1 MTFKR
6 RLKGV
11 LVVIIVKK
19 WLINSM
25 DKELLNTL
33 AAEVD
38 RYDYKQ
44 LTIWADNL
52 GCSVNQFIALQDQRF
67 SKGILAP
74 YPWIKDGRIIQID
87 VRKMNIT
94 QLDLSHCPEIE
105 TIFCGDNKLR
115 ELDLSRTPKLEYL
128 NCDWSSLRKVDL
140 THVPNLTNF
149 WCNNGQ
155 LTELDLSYSSKLNSL
170 CCGHNSLKTLDLS
183 ACSNL
188 EMLYLRGNKFT
199 SIDISCCPK
208 LSFSMFEKHISVTKR
223 PDQRLKEFRV

>member
-1 MTFKR
+1 MSD
-6 RLKGV
+6 L
-11 LVVIIVKK
+11 
-19 WLINSM
+19 M

-38 RYDYKQ
+38 SYDYKQ
-44 LTIWADNL
+44 LTIWANNL

-67 SKGILAP
+67 SKHKLAS

-87 VRKMNIT
+87 LRKMNIT
-94 QLDLSHCPEIE
+94 ELDLSHCSEIE
-105 TIFCGDNKLR
+105 TIFCGYNKLT
-115 ELDLSRTPKLEYL
+115 ELDLSRTSKLEVL
-128 NCDWSSLRKVDL
+128 NCDRSSLRKVDL
-140 THVPNLTNF
+140 THVTNLTSF

-170 CCGHNSLKTLDLS
+170 YCGHNSLKTLDLS

-188 EMLYLRGNKFT
+188 ELLYLRGNKFT

-223 PDQRLKEFRV
+223 SDQRLKAFRV

>member
-1 MTFKR
+1 MVSEEKQTTMGLFQKPI
-6 RLKGV
+6 LPEV
-11 LVVIIVKK
+11 LHNLGSVKVFT
-19 WLINSM
+19 S
-25 DKELLNTL
+25 
-33 AAEVD
+33 
-38 RYDYKQ
+38 DYKQ

-52 GCSVNQFIALQDQRF
+52 GCSVYQFIALQDQRF
-67 SKGILAP
+67 SEGALAP

-94 QLDLSHCPEIE
+94 ELDLSHCPEIE

-115 ELDLSRTPKLEYL
+115 ELDLSRTFKLEHL
-128 NCDWSSLRKVDL
+128 NCDRSSLRKVDL

-208 LSFSMFEKHISVTKR
+208 LSFSMFEKHISVNKR
-223 PDQRLKEFRV
+223 SDQRLREYNKV